1 MASSSDSQ
9 SVDIHITDAS
19 QTKHLPAIIAAA
31 GSRKVNVYF
40 NTSSALGQLPAT
52 EAFYDL
58 PNAEAL
64 ELENLD
70 VDSDITDASE
80 VGFNDLPLEI
90 LINIFKLV
98 FICDTPQS
106 FRVGSEQYGQ
116 PAKSRGRVVHFP
128 DISMQLLRVSKIW
141 EQYGKNLILENTF
154 SIITSCTTQWA
165 ANLKLDE
172 HARSFFMSRKHL
184 AIPAHFFNQSQLRKL
199 IRFKNLQSVHLILTN
214 RSVPYLETVIPGLH
228 GNSEDP
234 ILASKAKLKTHL
246 PAAWNY
252 AFQFFLKDSLKTVS
266 YMYTNKY
273 QRTRELPD
281 GTKEVKFLAVLT
293 RMHIC

>member
-1 MASSSDSQ
+1 MASYSDSQ
-9 SVDIHITDAS
+9 SVDIYITDAS
-19 QTKHLPAIIAAA
+19 QTEHLPAIIAAA

-40 NTSSALGQLPAT
+40 NASSASGQLPAT
-52 EAFYDL
+52 EAFSDL
-58 PNAEAL
+58 PKAEAL
-64 ELENLD
+64 ELENVD
-70 VDSDITDASE
+70 VDSDTTDACK

-98 FICDTPQS
+98 FIYDTPQS
-106 FRVGSEQYGQ
+106 FRVGIEQYGQ

-128 DISMQLLRVSKIW
+128 NISMQLLRVSKVW
-141 EQYGKNLILENTF
+141 HQYGKSLILENTF
-154 SIITSCTTQWA
+154 RIITSCTTQWA
-165 ANLKLDE
+165 ANIKLDE
-172 HARSFFMSRKHL
+172 HARSFFMSMKHL
-184 AIPAHFFNQSQLRKL
+184 AIPAQFFNQPQLRRL

-234 ILASKAKLKTHL
+234 ILASKAKLKNLL

-252 AFQFFLKDSLKTVS
+252 AFQFFLKNSLKTVS
-266 YMYTNKY
+266 YRYTSKY

-281 GTKEVKFLAVLT
+281 GRKEVNLFWQS
-293 RMHIC
+293 